1 MYHYIVFIMKKI
13 AKVFAAIFLAISVAF
28 VGCKKEPATPAV
40 VTSEVNEITGVSAVC
55 GGVVTSDGGSPVTER
70 GVCWSKERNPLVTDS
85 HLVAE
90 EGSGSFA
97 CNLTDLEPNTKYYV
111 KAYAINGAG
120 VAYGSEVSFATL
132 EEDHCV
138 PAVTMLEVTDITSVS
153 AIGKAIIDDE
163 GGSSVIEKGI
173 CWSKKESPAIYD
185 AKYISTDPQNTYE
198 GILSDLYPNT
208 TYYVRAYAI
217 NSFGIGYSSALSFA
231 TQEEVVPPSV
241 VVLAEENYLYDG
253 CVVEV
258 GVTYHYG
265 FRMVSDA
272 GLSSLSVLINDD
284 LADVVDLSGLFSY
297 DYRNTVLF
305 EMEKEII
312 GDCTFTAE
320 VTDVNGQSS
329 SVSFTVLINQ
339 ELELS
344 ESPFEWIKVGSASAT
359 GLEEFGLSWER
370 NYKDVYA
377 RIRPLAG
384 VTLLQFDPS
393 VWSDVT
399 TGRDKAMLFANA
411 LETGVSLYEYAHVS
425 VTSSQSYD
433 DVMGTVLPDGTMYL
447 IHVTHSEVF
456 MNYMGT
462 HCIITGESK

>member
-1 MYHYIVFIMKKI
+1 MNNL
-13 AKVFAAIFLAISVAF
+13 AKVFAAILLAMAVVF
-28 VGCKKEPATPAV
+28 VGCKKEPTTPSV
-40 VTSEVNEITGVSAVC
+40 VTSEVTAITDVGAVC

-85 HLVAE
+85 HLVVE
-90 EGSGSFA
+90 EGSGNFS
-97 CNLTDLEPNTKYYV
+97 CNLIGLEPNTVYYV
-111 KAYAINGAG
+111 KAYAINAVGI
-120 VAYGSEVSFATL
+120 AYGSEVSFATQ
-132 EEDHCV
+132 EEDHSV
-138 PAVTMLEVTDITSVS
+138 PEVTMVEVTDITPFS

-163 GGSSVIEKGI
+163 GGSAVIEKGI

-185 AKYISTDPQNTYE
+185 ANCVSTDPQQIYE
-198 GILSDLYPNT
+198 GVMTYLQPNT

-217 NSFGIGYSSALSFA
+217 NSFGVGYSSALSFT
-231 TQEEVVPPSV
+231 TQEEVVPPTV
-241 VVLAEENYLYDG
+241 GVLAEENYLFDG
-253 CVVEV
+253 SIVEV
-258 GVTYHYG
+258 GVTYNFG
-265 FRMVSDA
+265 FHMASDI
-272 GLSSLSVLINDD
+272 GLASLSVLINND
-284 LADVVDLSGLFSY
+284 LMDMVDLSGLFSY

-312 GDCTFTAE
+312 GDCTIKAE

-344 ESPFEWIKVGSASAT
+344 TSPFEWVRVGAASAT

-384 VTLLQFDPS
+384 VTLLWFDPS

-399 TGRDKAMLFANA
+399 TGTDKEMLFANA

-425 VTSSQSYD
+425 VLAAQDYD
-433 DVMGTVLPDGTMYL
+433 DVIGTVLPDGTMYL
-447 IHVTHSEVF
+447 IHVTHCQ
-456 MNYMGT
+456 MYMDSLGT
-462 HCIITGESK
+462 HYIITGESK